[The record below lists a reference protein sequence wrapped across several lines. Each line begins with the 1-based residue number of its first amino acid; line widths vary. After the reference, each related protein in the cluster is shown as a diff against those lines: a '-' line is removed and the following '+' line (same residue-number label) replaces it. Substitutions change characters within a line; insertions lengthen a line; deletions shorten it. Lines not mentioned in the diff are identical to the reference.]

1 MLRLA
6 TDADVHGDIVRGLF
20 RRIPDIDLVRVQEVL
35 PEGIPDP
42 EVLAWAAKEGRVLV
56 SNDRN
61 TMVGFAYERMREK
74 KPMPGL
80 VVTTNEQTVGST
92 IDDILI
98 ITQYMLADE
107 MITQGVV
114 YLPLRGRI
122 P

>member
-20 RRIPDIDLVRVQEVL
+20 RRVPDIDLVRVQAVL
-35 PEGIPDP
+35 PEGTPDP
-42 EVLAWAAKEGRVLV
+42 EVLGWAAKEGRVLV

-61 TMVGFAYERMREK
+61 TMVGFAYERMRAE

-107 MITQGVV
+107 MISQGVV
-114 YLPLRGRI
+114 YLPLRG
-122 P
+122 